1 MDIPHNEVAAQ
12 SPLPCYYCKPL
23 YFCGFTNTPLI
34 PSSDGGEGAIWCAQR
49 VEDDEF
55 VVVANMMVIRTVDL
69 ADTQV
74 NA

>member
-1 MDIPHNEVAAQ
+1 MPN
-12 SPLPCYYCKPL
+12 
-23 YFCGFTNTPLI
+23 
-34 PSSDGGEGAIWCAQR
+34 SDGGEGAIWCARR

>member
-1 MDIPHNEVAAQ
+1 M
-12 SPLPCYYCKPL
+12 
-23 YFCGFTNTPLI
+23 

-49 VEDDEF
+49 VDDNEF